1 MKFGIFLLLQSPDMR
16 PSQETY
22 DHALEQGVLA
32 DQLGGTVRATVRQGK
47 VSIQLPARS
56 AVILKPE

>member
-22 DHALEQGVLA
+22 DHAIEQAVLA
-32 DQLGGTVRATVRQGK
+32 D
-47 VSIQLPARS
+47 
-56 AVILKPE
+56 

>member
-22 DHALEQGVLA
+22 DNTLEHGALAEG
-32 DQLGGTVRATVRQGK
+32 
-47 VSIQLPARS
+47 
-56 AVILKPE
+56 